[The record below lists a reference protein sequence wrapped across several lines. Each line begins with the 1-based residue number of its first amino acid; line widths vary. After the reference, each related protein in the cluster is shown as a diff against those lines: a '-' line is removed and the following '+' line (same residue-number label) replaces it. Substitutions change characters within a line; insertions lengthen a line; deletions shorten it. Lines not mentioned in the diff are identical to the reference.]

1 MKPRSYISEGL
12 VLGRRNFGEADRIL
26 SLYTK
31 NFGRLSVIAK
41 GSRRPKSRKRG
52 HIEVF
57 NHIKFQSINGHGLG
71 IMTEAEVVDDFKE
84 IRLSLKKI
92 SLAYYISE
100 VVGKIT
106 HEEEPNA
113 ELFDLI
119 LRTFKKLKN
128 KKRLKELRFDF
139 IQKLLVVMGYW
150 PEGETLVNPD
160 EKLEE
165 VIEKKIYSERV
176 GKIMLK

>member
-1 MKPRSYISEGL
+1 MHQHSYISEAI

-31 NFGRLSVIAK
+31 NFGRISIIAK
-41 GSRRPKSRKRG
+41 GARRPKSRKRG

-57 NHIKFQSINGHGLG
+57 SYLKFQAAVGHGMG
-71 IMTEAEVVDDFKE
+71 IMTEAEIIDDFKE
-84 IRLSLKKI
+84 IRTSLKKI
-92 SLAYYISE
+92 SLAYYIAE

-106 HEEEPNA
+106 HEDESNII
-113 ELFDLI
+113 LFDLI
-119 LRTFKKLKN
+119 LDVFKKLKN

-139 IQKLLVVMGYW
+139 VSKLLVLMGYF
-150 PEGETLVNPD
+150 PEGEVVDHLD

-165 VIEKKIYSERV
+165 VIEKKIYSQRV